1 MKFAL
6 LGSPVEHSLSPQ
18 LHNFTYRK
26 LGILAEYERFQVAK
40 GGLSAFLE
48 GHQAPEWSGFSL
60 TMPLKDEGLA
70 ICNELES
77 DAVAASSVNTL
88 QWIASGCKGSNTDVF
103 GFRFLF
109 SQAEERDLFRI
120 QESSI
125 AILGAGGTARA
136 ALVALNGRN
145 KNVKI
150 YRRSAVRDGLL
161 QKANPKVEIYSWDEC
176 SDAFEA
182 DILINCAPSEAM
194 SSIPDR
200 KIKGFLYDCL
210 YSPWPTRLMA
220 MTDKAEVFTGKDL
233 LVAQAI
239 KQVELFLGV
248 NLDHQGLFTE
258 LRSLI

>member
-60 TMPLKDEGLA
+60 TMPLKDDGLA
-70 ICNELES
+70 ICNELDS

-88 QWIASGCKGSNTDVF
+88 QWVSSGYKGSNTDVF

-109 SQAEERDLFRI
+109 GQAEERDLLSV
-120 QESSI
+120 QESRI

-136 ALVALNGRN
+136 ALVALGRIS
-145 KNVKI
+145 KDVKV
-150 YRRSAVRDGLL
+150 YRRSKVRDALL
-161 QKANPKVEIYSWDEC
+161 QKANPKVEIFSWDEC
-176 SDAFEA
+176 SDAFAA

-194 SSIPDR
+194 SSIPDI
-200 KIKGFLYDCL
+200 KIKGFLFESL

-220 MTDKAEVFTGKDL
+220 MTDKADIFTGKDL

-239 KQVELFLGV
+239 KQMELFLGID
-248 NLDHQGLFTE
+248 LDHQDLFTE